1 MLCDER
7 KGFGGAY
14 MFPIRKNLEYKNRS
28 LPVGGGGGSIF
39 KVQCDASIDP
49 KV

>member
-1 MLCDER
+1 MLYDEL
-7 KGFGGAY
+7 KGFGGAH
-14 MFPIRKNLEYKNRS
+14 MFPNRKNLEYKNRS
-28 LPVGGGGGSIF
+28 LPVGGGGSIF